1 MRIRVCR
8 DCCCGT
14 PEKHPD
20 VDHDALLGELIEG
33 TRDHAVVSVTP
44 CLLACD
50 RSNVV
55 VVSPGPYWFGRV
67 LTRETVAELVAWVC
81 AGGPTATLPQSLEQ
95 HRIRPGYLHRQRLA
109 SVRTGWAGSLESR

>member
-1 MRIRVCR
+1 MTVRIRVCH

-20 VDHDALLGELIEG
+20 VDHDALLNDLVEG
-33 TRDHAVVSVTP
+33 TRGLAEVSVTS

-67 LTRETVAELVAWVC
+67 VTRQTIAELVAWVG
-81 AGGPTATLPQSLEQ
+81 AGGPKAPLPDTLQQ
-95 HRIRPGYLHRQRLA
+95 HRFQPRPIDA
-109 SVRTGWAGSLESR
+109 TVAGLGAAPEGRNG

>member
-1 MRIRVCR
+1 VTVRIRVCH

-14 PEKHPD
+14 PDKHPD
-20 VDHDALLGELIEG
+20 VDHDALLRELIEG
-33 TRDHAVVSVTP
+33 TRGLAEVSVTS

-67 LTRETVAELVAWVC
+67 LTRHTVAELVAWIG
-81 AGGPTATLPQSLEQ
+81 AGGPSAPLPETLEH
-95 HRIRPGYLHRQRLA
+95 HRIRPWPLEA
-109 SVRTGWAGSLESR
+109 TAAGLVADPGGDRGA